1 LGKALELHGMKMKKI
16 VEELKQLIAFKQTT
30 DVGDIVLIA
39 AKEPRMLFYA
49 YVNKIERDS
58 SRKEE
63 WWHLHL
69 TLLSVPLQKITW
81 TLRTEQM
88 SGQEIF
94 TMGGEERFLQ
104 AVDLGDKQ
112 ENKVGAGKKISML
125 KRVK

>member
-1 LGKALELHGMKMKKI
+1 MKKI
-16 VEELKQLIAFKQTT
+16 VEELKQLVAFKNTT
-30 DVGDIVLIA
+30 NVGDVVLIA
-39 AKEPRMLFYA
+39 AKEPKMLFYA
-49 YVNKIERDS
+49 YVNKIEPDS
-58 SRKEE
+58 SRKDE

-81 TLRTEQM
+81 TLRSEQM

-104 AVDLGDKQ
+104 AVDLGEKQ
-112 ENKVGAGKKISML
+112 EVPLVAGKKISML

>member
-1 LGKALELHGMKMKKI
+1 MKMKNI
-16 VEELKQLIAFKQTT
+16 IDELKQLIGFKQTT

-58 SRKEE
+58 SRKDE

-104 AVDLGDKQ
+104 AIDLGEKQ

>member
-1 LGKALELHGMKMKKI
+1 MKKI

-30 DVGDIVLIA
+30 EAGDVVLIA
-39 AKEPRMLFYA
+39 AKEPKMLFYA
-49 YVNKIERDS
+49 YVNKIERDDN
-58 SRKEE
+58 RKDE

-88 SGQEIF
+88 SGLEIF

-104 AVDLGDKQ
+104 AVDFGEKPEIQL
-112 ENKVGAGKKISML
+112 GAGKKISML

>member
-1 LGKALELHGMKMKKI
+1 MKKI
-16 VEELKQLIAFKQTT
+16 VEELKQLVAFKNTT
-30 DVGDIVLIA
+30 NAGDVVLIA
-39 AKEPRMLFYA
+39 AKEPKMLFYA
-49 YVNKIERDS
+49 YVNKIEPDS
-58 SRKEE
+58 SRKDE

-81 TLRTEQM
+81 TLRSEQM

-104 AVDLGDKQ
+104 AVDLGEKQ
-112 ENKVGAGKKISML
+112 EKQLGAGKKISML

>member
-1 LGKALELHGMKMKKI
+1 MIKI
-16 VEELKQLIAFKQTT
+16 VEELKQMITFKPTT
-30 DVGDIVLIA
+30 DVGDVVLIA
-39 AKEPRMLFYA
+39 AKEPKMLFYA

-58 SRKEE
+58 SRKDE

-81 TLRTEQM
+81 TLRSEQM

-104 AVDLGDKQ
+104 AVDFGEKQ
-112 ENKVGAGKKISML
+112 AIPSGAGKKISML

>member
-1 LGKALELHGMKMKKI
+1 MKMKKI
-16 VEELKQLIAFKQTT
+16 VEELKQLIAFKQAT

-58 SRKEE
+58 SRKDE

-69 TLLSVPLQKITW
+69 TLLAVPLQRITW

-88 SGQEIF
+88 CGQEIF

-104 AVDLGDKQ
+104 AIDLGDKQ

>member
-1 LGKALELHGMKMKKI
+1 MNKI
-16 VEELKQLIAFKQTT
+16 VKELKQLIAFKKTT
-30 DVGDIVLIA
+30 EVGDVVLIA
-39 AKEPRMLFYA
+39 AKEPKMLFYA
-49 YVNKIERDS
+49 YVNGIERDG
-58 SRKEE
+58 SRKDE

-88 SGQEIF
+88 TGEEIF

-104 AVDLGDKQ
+104 AVD
-112 ENKVGAGKKISML
+112 VGGNQDRPQSTGKKITML

>member
-1 LGKALELHGMKMKKI
+1 MQKL
-16 VEELKQLIAFKQTT
+16 VEELKRLITFKKTT
-30 DVGDIVLIA
+30 DVGDIVLMA
-39 AKEPRMLFYA
+39 AKEPHMLFYA

-58 SRKEE
+58 SRADE
-63 WWHLHL
+63 WWHLSL
-69 TLLSVPLQKITW
+69 TILSVPLQKITW

-104 AVDLGDKQ
+104 AVVIGEKLENQLGS
-112 ENKVGAGKKISML
+112 GKKFPLL

>member
-1 LGKALELHGMKMKKI
+1 MLKL
-16 VEELKQLIAFKQTT
+16 VEELKKLIAFKPVTN
-30 DVGDIVLIA
+30 VGDVVLIA
-39 AKEPRMLFYA
+39 AKEPKMLFYA

-58 SRKEE
+58 SRKDE

-69 TLLSVPLQKITW
+69 TLLAVPLQKITW

-104 AVDLGDKQ
+104 AVDLGEK
-112 ENKVGAGKKISML
+112 EAVPSSAGKKIAML

>member
-1 LGKALELHGMKMKKI
+1 MNKI

-30 DVGDIVLIA
+30 EAGDVVLIA

-58 SRKEE
+58 SRKDE

-69 TLLSVPLQKITW
+69 TLLSVPQQKITW
-81 TLRTEQM
+81 TLRSEQM
-88 SGQEIF
+88 TGQEIF

-104 AVDLGDKQ
+104 AVDFGEKQ
-112 ENKVGAGKKISML
+112 NVPFSAGKKISML

>member
-1 LGKALELHGMKMKKI
+1 MKKI
-16 VEELKQLIAFKQTT
+16 VEELKKLIAFKQTT
-30 DVGDIVLIA
+30 EAGDIVLI
-39 AKEPRMLFYA
+39 FYA
-49 YVNKIERDS
+49 YVNTIERDS
-58 SRKEE
+58 SRKDE

-81 TLRTEQM
+81 TLRSEQM

-104 AVDLGDKQ
+104 AVDFKEKTVNQ
-112 ENKVGAGKKISML
+112 PVTGKKISIM